1 VKRRDGGARDG
12 GEADAWKI
20 FQNMQRRNRRRRTL
34 PVCWVGGSGRHVWI
48 WDGAGVGWMHEEG
61 RLIGS
66 GGSLMGRGLRCA
78 RGMG

>member
-1 VKRRDGGARDG
+1 MEDLPEYAEKDRRGG
-12 GEADAWKI
+12 
-20 FQNMQRRNRRRRTL
+20 TL